1 MQVRNAVLA
10 LATASIW
17 GWASSAS
24 ALDEALIAA
33 AKKEGAVT
41 IYTSLVINQVAQPL
55 ADAFGKKYGIKAT
68 PVRADTNELIRR
80 VIDEAKAGRPQ
91 CDVFDGTTTVPALKR
106 ENLVLQWLPDTAKNL
121 PKEFK
126 DENNY
131 WAALYVLA
139 SEPGVNSDLVPIGQE
154 PKTWDDLLDPK
165 WKGKM
170 VWSSGTNTGGI
181 GFVGLALREW
191 GEDKGMAFLRKL
203 AEQKIASV
211 PTSTRQ
217 VLDQVIAGEYAIGP
231 MSSVHHIMYSADQ
244 GAPVRWR
251 PVEPAVVS
259 LINASVAANA
269 PHPNAAKLYFDFL
282 LSDEGQTIF
291 RDNYYLTS
299 NLNVPPK
306 NPKALPQTGNYRGQF
321 FTPEQ
326 VDAETPKWV
335 KIYQELF
342 R

>member
-1 MQVRNAVLA
+1 MTIRSIGLA
-10 LATASIW
+10 LAGLVGAASL
-17 GWASSAS
+17 AHA
-24 ALDEALIAA
+24 ADDALIAA

-106 ENLVLQWLPDTAKNL
+106 ENLVLKWLPETAKNL
-121 PKEFK
+121 PEVK
-126 DENNY
+126 DENGY

-139 SEPGVNSDLVPIGQE
+139 SEPGVNSELVPAGQE

-181 GFVGLALREW
+181 GFVGMALREW
-191 GEDKGMAFLRKL
+191 GEDKGMAFLRRL

-231 MSSVHHIMYSADQ
+231 MSSVHHVMYSADQ

-259 LINASVAANA
+259 LITASVAANA
-269 PHPNAAKLYFDFL
+269 PHPNAAKLYFDFV

-306 NPKALPQTGNYRGQF
+306 NPKALPQPGNYRGQF

-335 KIYQELF
+335 KVFQELF